1 MTTNECVSEYRRLIQ
16 NIRMPD
22 VQFENMLNE
31 LMIKTDTEKND
42 GKKQIAVAVAAMT
55 AMAIGVKLFFDS
67 SKRKG

>member
-1 MTTNECVSEYRRLIQ
+1 MTTNECVSEYRRLVQ